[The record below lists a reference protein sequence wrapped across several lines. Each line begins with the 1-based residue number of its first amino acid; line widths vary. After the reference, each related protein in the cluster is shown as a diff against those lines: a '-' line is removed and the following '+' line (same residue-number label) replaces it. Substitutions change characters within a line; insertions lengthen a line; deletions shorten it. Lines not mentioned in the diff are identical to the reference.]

1 MRYFIGGILV
11 LIALIIIGL
20 IWRKKVYDEVD
31 RLEGWKMD
39 IMNRNVTEE
48 LSRVKSLNLSGQTQE
63 RFETWRNRWDQIL
76 TRELPDLE
84 EHLFDAEEAADRYR
98 FKRVRKAL
106 SHTENELQSVE
117 RDIEEMFNELEMLL
131 DSEESSR
138 LELESLA
145 PDLKELKKKL
155 IHNRYQYGKAVEVFE
170 SRIEELETELKQ
182 YEEEIEQGNYLEAND
197 LVHLIHEKLSLLS
210 EEADVF
216 PDRLKKSQTELP
228 EQLTELLAG
237 VKDMEEDGY
246 RVAHLSLEPE
256 VQNYQEQLKKAV
268 DRLEKGD
275 QEDVQALIDEIEVR
289 IQEIYQTLEQ
299 EALAHSFVGQHHPS
313 FQISLEKLE
322 SILEETKQELAGLQI
337 TYQMEMDDVE
347 SHRTIEQSMTLLK
360 KRYLNFEKKL
370 EDGKTSFTELRQELE
385 EAQEQLEEL
394 KEKHSTFNE
403 QIQTLRKDEMEAK
416 NRLAE
421 MEQRI
426 LDTHRRLKR
435 SNLPGIP
442 VYFFEGM
449 QRASEDIDE
458 VFRSLETQPLDM
470 AEVNQK
476 LEKAIEETEAI
487 NKESEVVITQA
498 QLVERLIQYG
508 NRYRSQYPLLAA
520 ELLEAE
526 NEFRSYRYEEALDRA
541 SSALNKVD
549 PQALSRI
556 KEGDQVP
563 V

>member
-106 SHTENELQSVE
+106 NHTENELKSVE
-117 RDIEEMFNELEMLL
+117 RDIEEMFDELEMLL
-131 DSEESSR
+131 DSEKSSR

-155 IHNRYQYGKAVEVFE
+155 IHNRYQYGKAVQVFE
-170 SRIEELETELKQ
+170 TRTEELETELMQ

-197 LVHLIHEKLSLLS
+197 LVHSIREKLSLLS
-210 EEADVF
+210 EEAAVF

-237 VKDMEEDGY
+237 IKDMEEDGY
-246 RVAHLSLEPE
+246 RVSHLSLEPE
-256 VQNYQEQLKKAV
+256 VENYQEQLKNAV
-268 DRLEKGD
+268 ERLEKGD
-275 QEDVQALIDEIEVR
+275 QEDVQSLIDEIEVR
-289 IQEIYQTLEQ
+289 VQEIYQTLEQ
-299 EALAHSFVGQHHPS
+299 EALAHTFVGQQHPS
-313 FQISLEKLE
+313 FQASLEKLE
-322 SILEETKQELAGLQI
+322 TILEETKQELERLQI
-337 TYQMEMDDVE
+337 TYQMETDDVDTYH
-347 SHRTIEQSMTLLK
+347 SIDQSMMLLK
-360 KRYLNFEKKL
+360 KKYLSFDKKL
-370 EDGKTSFTELRQELE
+370 EDGKTSFTELRKELE
-385 EAQEQLEEL
+385 EAQEQLEEV

-403 QIQTLRKDEMEAK
+403 RIQTLRKDEMDAK
-416 NRLAE
+416 NRLSE
-421 MEQRI
+421 MEQLI

-442 VYFFEGM
+442 IYFFEGM

-470 AEVNQK
+470 AEVNLK

-487 NKESEVVITQA
+487 NKEAEIVITKA
-498 QLVERLIQYG
+498 HLVERLIQYG

-526 NEFRSYRYEEALDRA
+526 NDFRSYRYEEALNRA
-541 SSALNKVD
+541 SSAINEVD
-549 PQALSRI
+549 PEALSRI
-556 KEGDQVP
+556 KEGEQVP